1 MSAHRARRASVLVAL
16 VLSTFAVAAPARADS
31 VTAWNEIATDALIR
45 DGGQGAIAIANLAMV
60 HGAVYDAV
68 NAIDGR
74 YEPYLVAPA
83 AERWYSRDAA
93 AATAAY
99 RVLVDS
105 RPPVVPAAQQP
116 ALAAR
121 LKPLYDAA
129 LATIAPGAAK
139 DGGIA
144 TGNAAADAMIAARTD
159 DGRFGPFRFT
169 AGSDAG
175 TWRPEAPD
183 FISDPGAWLK
193 DVKPFLIA
201 DASQFRSLPPNP
213 LTSARYAKEFDEVKT
228 IGAADSTTRTADQT
242 AAAQFW
248 GLANAPGTW
257 SDIFRRLAIARHGS
271 VADNA
276 RLFATLYLTG
286 ADALIT
292 TWTDKARY
300 SRWRP
305 ITAIHEAGNDG
316 NPATRP
322 DAHWM
327 PLIPTPP
334 YPDHPAGLPAL
345 GGAVVRTLQ
354 AFYGTDEATFGT
366 TNAAKVPITRTYTR
380 FSQAI
385 EEIVD
390 ARVWS
395 GIHFRLADEQG
406 AAIGQAVARFTE
418 DRFARLRCPPRGTR
432 SAR

>member
-1 MSAHRARRASVLVAL
+1 MSAHRARRASVLVVL
-16 VLSTFAVAAPARADS
+16 VLSTFAVAGPARADS

-74 YEPYLVAPA
+74 HEPYLVAPA
-83 AERWYSRDAA
+83 ARRWYSRDAA

-129 LATIAPGAAK
+129 LATIPPGAAK

-169 AGSDAG
+169 AGSAAG
-175 TWRPEAPD
+175 TWRPEAARLHQRSGRMAQGRQAVPD
-183 FISDPGAWLK
+183 R
-193 DVKPFLIA
+193 
-201 DASQFRSLPPNP
+201 DASQFRSLPPEP
-213 LTSARYAKEFDEVKT
+213 AHERQVRQGVRRGQDDRRCRQHDAHRRSDGGGAVLGPGERGRHVERHLPQARD
-228 IGAADSTTRTADQT
+228 R
-242 AAAQFW
+242 
-248 GLANAPGTW
+248 P
-257 SDIFRRLAIARHGS
+257 RGS

-276 RLFATLYLTG
+276 RLFAMLYLTG

-300 SRWRP
+300 SLWRP
-305 ITAIHEAGNDG
+305 ITAIHEAGDDG
-316 NPATRP
+316 NPATKP
-322 DAHWM
+322 DANWM
-327 PLIPTPP
+327 PLIATPP
-334 YPDHPAGLPAL
+334 YPDHPSACRPSAAPRCGRCRPSTA
-345 GGAVVRTLQ
+345 RTRS
-354 AFYGTDEATFGT
+354 TFGT

-406 AAIGQAVARFTE
+406 AAIGEAVAEFAE
-418 DRFARLRCPPRGTR
+418 DRFARLRCPPRGAR

>member
-1 MSAHRARRASVLVAL
+1 MSAHRVRRASVLVAL
-16 VLSTFAVAAPARADS
+16 ALSLFAVAGPARADT
-31 VTAWNEIATDALIR
+31 VTDWNQIATDALIR
-45 DGGQGAIAIANLAMV
+45 DGGQGAISIAHLAML

-68 NAIDGR
+68 NAIDGGH
-74 YEPYLVAPA
+74 EPYLVAPPA
-83 AERWYSRDAA
+83 RPWYSQDAA

-121 LKPLYDAA
+121 LRPLYEAA
-129 LATIAPGAAK
+129 LAKLPPGAAK

-175 TWRPEAPD
+175 AWRPELPA
-183 FISDPGAWLK
+183 FVSDPGAWLK

-201 DASQFRSLPPNP
+201 DPSRFRGLPPNP

-228 IGAADSTTRTADQT
+228 LGAADSTTRTADQT

-248 GLANAPGTW
+248 GLANGPGTW
-257 SDIFRRLAIARHGS
+257 SDIFRRLAIDRHGS
-271 VADNA
+271 LADDA
-276 RLFATLYLTG
+276 RLFAMLYLTG

-292 TWTDKARY
+292 TWIDKARY
-300 SRWRP
+300 SYWRP
-305 ITAIHEAGNDG
+305 ITAIHEAGHDG
-316 NPATRP
+316 NRATKP
-322 DAHWM
+322 DAQWM
-327 PLIPTPP
+327 PLIATPP
-334 YPDHPAGLPAL
+334 YPDHPSGLAAL
-345 GGAVVRTLQ
+345 GGAAVRTLQ

-366 TNAAKVPITRTYTR
+366 TTRTYTR

-406 AAIGQAVARFTE
+406 AAIGEAVARFTE
-418 DRFARLRCPPRGTR
+418 DRFARRCPPRGARRTR
-432 SAR
+432 

>member
-1 MSAHRARRASVLVAL
+1 MSAHRARRASVLVVL

-105 RPPVVPAAQQP
+105 RPPVVAAAQQP

-175 TWRPEAPD
+175 TWRPEVPD
-183 FISDPGAWLK
+183 FISDPGAWL
-193 DVKPFLIA
+193 
-201 DASQFRSLPPNP
+201 
-213 LTSARYAKEFDEVKT
+213 
-228 IGAADSTTRTADQT
+228 
-242 AAAQFW
+242 
-248 GLANAPGTW
+248 
-257 SDIFRRLAIARHGS
+257 
-271 VADNA
+271 
-276 RLFATLYLTG
+276 
-286 ADALIT
+286 
-292 TWTDKARY
+292 
-300 SRWRP
+300 
-305 ITAIHEAGNDG
+305 
-316 NPATRP
+316 
-322 DAHWM
+322 
-327 PLIPTPP
+327 
-334 YPDHPAGLPAL
+334 
-345 GGAVVRTLQ
+345 
-354 AFYGTDEATFGT
+354 
-366 TNAAKVPITRTYTR
+366 
-380 FSQAI
+380 
-385 EEIVD
+385 
-390 ARVWS
+390 
-395 GIHFRLADEQG
+395 
-406 AAIGQAVARFTE
+406 
-418 DRFARLRCPPRGTR
+418 
-432 SAR
+432 

>member
-1 MSAHRARRASVLVAL
+1 MSAHRARRASVLVVL
-16 VLSTFAVAAPARADS
+16 VLSTFAVAGPARADS

-74 YEPYLVAPA
+74 HEPYLVAPA
-83 AERWYSRDAA
+83 ARRWYSRDAA

-129 LATIAPGAAK
+129 LATIPPGAAK

-169 AGSDAG
+169 AGSAVG
-175 TWRPEAPD
+175 AWRPEVPD

-193 DVKPFLIA
+193 DVKPFLIG
-201 DASQFRSLPPNP
+201 DASKFRGLPPNP
-213 LTSARYAKEFDEVKT
+213 LTSAKYAKEFEEVKT
-228 IGAADSTTRTADQT
+228 VGAADSTTRTDDQT
-242 AAAQFW
+242 KAAQFW

-257 SDIFRRLAIARHGS
+257 SDIFRRLAIDRGGS

-276 RLFATLYLTG
+276 RLFAMLYLTG

-292 TWTDKARY
+292 TWIDKARY
-300 SRWRP
+300 SYWRP
-305 ITAIHEAGNDG
+305 ITAIHEAGEDG
-316 NPATRP
+316 NPATKP
-322 DAHWM
+322 DAKWM
-327 PLIPTPP
+327 PLIATPP
-334 YPDHPAGLPAL
+334 YPDHPSGLAAL
-345 GGAVVRTLQ
+345 GGAAVRTLQ

-406 AAIGQAVARFTE
+406 AAIGEAVAEFAE
-418 DRFARLRCPPRGTR
+418 DRFARLSCPPRGAR